1 MIKRSRPQQ
10 QRRHGFGLLEV
21 MISATMLVL
30 GLAGV
35 LSFAA
40 QTSGTAAHQRQITV
54 AAHVAEIQL
63 EKLVLLSPDDSRL
76 TSGTHVGPR
85 YDQIGNP
92 SSTGKFQTKWAVTTS
107 SPILGT
113 RTVVVT
119 VTWTEPTGTKTTTL
133 KTIRT

>member
-1 MIKRSRPQQ
+1 MMRSR
-10 QRRHGFGLLEV
+10 RGFGLVEV

-40 QTSGTAAHQRQITV
+40 QTSETAAHQRQITV
-54 AAHVAEIQL
+54 ASHVAEIQI
-63 EKLVLLSPDDSRL
+63 EKLLLLSPDDSRL
-76 TSGTHVGPR
+76 TAGLHDGPG
-85 YDQIGNP
+85 YDQVGNP
-92 SSTGKFQTKWAVTTS
+92 SATGKFQTRWLVTTS
-107 SPILGT
+107 MPITGT

-119 VTWTEPTGTKTTTL
+119 VLWTEPTGAKTTTL